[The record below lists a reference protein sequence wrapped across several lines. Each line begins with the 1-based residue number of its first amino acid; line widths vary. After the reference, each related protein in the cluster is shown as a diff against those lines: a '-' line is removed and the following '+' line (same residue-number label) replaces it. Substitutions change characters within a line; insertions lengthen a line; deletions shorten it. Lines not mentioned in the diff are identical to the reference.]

1 MDRWQDINCA
11 NDDQVYWS
19 RPQWVNQFRRRQNG
33 HHFPDDIF
41 KCIFLNENVW
51 ILIKISLK
59 CVPEGP
65 INNIQ
70 GLVQIM
76 AWRRPADKPLSEP
89 MNVNLLTH
97 ICVTRPQWVNVICQ
111 SQIGRIT
118 SMAWWIAPENT
129 LVVSP
134 LNFTGAE
141 LVTLIA
147 TDLPGWCG
155 PRLLNFCWKLWP
167 GLISPEIKSISCPKL
182 CIQPGNILWLNRWL
196 NARLQYLHC

>member
-19 RPQWVNQFRRRQNG
+19 RPQWVTHLGGDKMAAISQT
-33 HHFPDDIF
+33 
-41 KCIFLNENVW
+41 KSLNAFSWMKMCEFW
-51 ILIKISLK
+51 LRFHLK

-70 GLVQIM
+70 ALVQIM
-76 AWRRPADKPLSEP
+76 AWRRPGDKPLSEP

-118 SMAWWIAPENT
+118 SMAWWITAENT

-134 LNFTGAE
+134 LNFTGDE

-167 GLISPEIKSISCPKL
+167 GLVKISP
-182 CIQPGNILWLNRWL
+182 
-196 NARLQYLHC
+196 